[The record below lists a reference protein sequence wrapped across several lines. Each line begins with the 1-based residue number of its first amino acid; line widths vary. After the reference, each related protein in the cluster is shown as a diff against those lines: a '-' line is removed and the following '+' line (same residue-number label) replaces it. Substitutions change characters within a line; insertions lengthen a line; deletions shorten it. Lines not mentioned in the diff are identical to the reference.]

1 MINKVLIMV
10 FSFELIK
17 FFVDGEVDVN
27 LRYLSGDMLCIM
39 LL

>member
-17 FFVDGEVDVN
+17 FFVDGGVDVN

>member
-17 FFVDGEVDVN
+17 FFVDDEVDVN